1 MTLPDKIRAAIAR
14 RWGYRVQGEG
24 FKRQHHTLTLRAA
37 LSWAAT
43 YPAATITR
51 QNGEFV
57 ARKTMTR
64 H

>member
-51 QNGEFV
+51 TDGTFI